1 MKNSVAFEN
10 AIKKYLDEFAQNDV
24 HFAQKYNNPN
34 KSVEECCSF
43 IASEVKKMGVCGLD
57 DSEVYGLAVH
67 YYDEENV
74 KVEPVGDY
82 MVACNCHVELT
93 EEQKEEARAEA
104 VRQYQKTLYD
114 EMVAKNIKS
123 APKKEKDK
131 EKTEQTVKQLTLF

>member
-34 KSVEECCSF
+34 KSIEECCSY

-57 DSEVYGLAVH
+57 DAEVYGLAVH

-82 MVACNCHVELT
+82 MVACNHHVELT

-123 APKKEKDK
+123 APKKEK
-131 EKTEQTVKQLTLF
+131 TEQTVKQLTLF

>member
-24 HFAQKYNNPN
+24 HFAQKYENPK
-34 KSVEECCSF
+34 KSISECCSF
-43 IASEVKKMGVCGLD
+43 IASEVKKMGVCGLE

-67 YYDEENV
+67 YYDEEDV

-82 MVACNCHVELT
+82 MVACNHHVELT

-104 VRQYQKTLYD
+104 IKQYQETLYK
-114 EMVAKNIKS
+114 EMVAKNIKHQT
-123 APKKEKDK
+123 PKKETSDSDQKP
-131 EKTEQTVKQLTLF
+131 KQLTLF

>member
-1 MKNSVAFEN
+1 M
-10 AIKKYLDEFAQNDV
+10 
-24 HFAQKYNNPN
+24 
-34 KSVEECCSF
+34 
-43 IASEVKKMGVCGLD
+43 CGLD

-82 MVACNCHVELT
+82 MVACNHHVELT

-104 VRQYQKTLYD
+104 IKQYQKTLYD

-123 APKKEKDK
+123 APKREKEKK
-131 EKTEQTVKQLTLF
+131 EQTAQQLTLF

>member
-67 YYDEENV
+67 YYDEEKV

-82 MVACNCHVELT
+82 MVACNYHVELT

-104 VRQYQKTLYD
+104 IKQYQETLYK
-114 EMVAKNIKS
+114 EMVAKNIRHQ
-123 APKKEKDK
+123 APKKETSDSDQKP
-131 EKTEQTVKQLTLF
+131 KQLTLF